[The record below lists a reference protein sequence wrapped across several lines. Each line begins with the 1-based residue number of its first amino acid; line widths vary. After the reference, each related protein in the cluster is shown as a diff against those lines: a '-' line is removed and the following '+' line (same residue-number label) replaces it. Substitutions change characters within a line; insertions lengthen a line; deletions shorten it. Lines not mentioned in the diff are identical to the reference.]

1 MTPSAATFDAIRAAY
16 ALGPDEPP
24 RRVGERVWRLPG
36 EGGGF
41 AVKCYAAA
49 HRARADKEAAV
60 LAHLARH
67 DDARFR
73 VQRLRCTADG
83 APLWSDG
90 GLHAMLTH
98 WQAGQFRTYDTF
110 TPAEWAALGA
120 SLAALHAQLDGLRL
134 PAADTIRARL
144 DALDADAVRRSLHDA
159 CDQARH
165 RGDAEPLRQ
174 YAGLALRML
183 DRYHPG
189 SLAAFPHDDP
199 QHPIHNDYNQFNYL
213 FTPALPPVILDWEAA
228 IGAPREYEL
237 VRCLNHLPLEAPAL
251 AEAFVLA
258 YLRVRP
264 VAAER
269 FAWAV
274 DAACLQ
280 HAIKLWVVKG
290 WLDAPARFA
299 AHLAGAVT
307 MAGAMVEA
315 RGPLV
320 DFFSRCAEEAGR

>member
-1 MTPSAATFDAIRAAY
+1 MPPPAASFDAIRAAY
-16 ALGPDEPP
+16 ALGPGEPP
-24 RRVGERVWRLPG
+24 RRVGERVWHLPG

-49 HRARADKEAAV
+49 HRARAEKEAAV
-60 LAHLARH
+60 LAHLAAH

-73 VQRLRCTADG
+73 IQRLRCTSSG

-90 GLHAMLTH
+90 STHAMLTH
-98 WQAGQFRTYDTF
+98 WQDGRFRTYDTF

-120 SLAALHAQLDGLRL
+120 SLAALHGQLDGLRL
-134 PAADTIRARL
+134 PAADTIRTRL
-144 DALDADAVRRSLHDA
+144 EAIDVEAVRRSLHNA

-165 RGDAEPLRQ
+165 RADAEPLYR
-174 YAGLALRML
+174 YADLARRLL
-183 DRYHPG
+183 DHCHPG
-189 SLAAFPHDDP
+189 SLAAFPADDP

-280 HAIKLWVVKG
+280 HAIKLWVVQG
-290 WLDAPARFA
+290 WLDEPARFA
-299 AHLAGAVT
+299 VHLAGAVT
-307 MAGAMVEA
+307 MAGAMVDA

-320 DFFSRCAEEAGR
+320 DFFSRCAQAGR